1 MGKPAKKYSQAARL
15 HDVIRL
21 LEARFGMTVDELVEE
36 CGVTRRTLYRDL
48 QAISDAGYPLMR
60 ERTEGGQVLYRFLTG
75 FKHVPPIIFSLSELM
90 TLYLC
95 RGRLQVLEGTPFFD
109 DLEAVFQRIRSGLPP
124 RSVAHLERIAEAV
137 APRFQGA
144 RDYRPK
150 RQILNDLRQAL
161 LFQKRCTLHYAP
173 PHREVADYLFD
184 PYTLLFY
191 QDSLYIVG
199 FAHNRQDLRVF
210 LVDRIQRL
218 EVGEATFTIP
228 ESFHIQDVLGS
239 AFGLVDEE
247 PMDIRV
253 RFDAEIAHLI
263 RERHWH
269 PTQELSVQGDGSVVL
284 SLQAGGVKEI
294 LAWLYSFLPHVQVL
308 GPDELLQAFR
318 SGLTQA
324 LRRLG

>member
-1 MGKPAKKYSQAARL
+1 MAKPAKKYSQAARL

-48 QAISDAGYPLMR
+48 QAISDAGYPLVR
-60 ERTEGGQVLYRFLTG
+60 ERTDGGQVLYRFLTG
-75 FKHVPPIIFSLSELM
+75 FKHVPPITFSLSELM

-95 RGRLQVLEGTPFFD
+95 RGRLQVLQGTPFFE
-109 DLEAVFQRIRSGLPP
+109 DLDAIFQRIRAGLPP

-137 APRFQGA
+137 APRFQGT
-144 RDYRPK
+144 RDYSAK
-150 RQILNDLRQAL
+150 RQILTDLRQAL

-173 PHREVADYLFD
+173 PHRSATDYLFD

-210 LVDRIQRL
+210 LVDRIHRL
-218 EVGEATFTIP
+218 EVGEVGFTIP
-228 ESFHIQDVLGS
+228 ESFHIGDVVGS

-247 PMDIRV
+247 PLQVKV

-269 PTQELSVQGDGSVVL
+269 PTQQLEVEGDGSVLL
-284 SLQAGGVKEI
+284 SLQVGGLKEI
-294 LAWLYSFLPHVQVL
+294 LAWLYSFIPHVQVL
-308 GPDELLQAFR
+308 GPEELLQAFR
-318 SGLTQA
+318 SGLIRA
-324 LRRLG
+324 LAKIQ